1 VRFWDTSALAALLV
15 DEPRTARARE
25 LVDRDPE
32 FAVWWGTPIEC
43 WSAIARL
50 RRAGDLTA
58 DGEDAAHR
66 RLDVLRQVWYEVLP
80 SEEVRSQCRRLL
92 RVHPLRAA
100 DALQL
105 AAALVWTGRMDE
117 GEFVVADGR
126 LAEAARLE
134 GFGVVRL

>member
-1 VRFWDTSALAALLV
+1 MSALAALLV
-15 DEPRTARARE
+15 EEPRTARARE

-66 RLDVLRQVWYEVLP
+66 RLDVLRQVWYEVMP
-80 SEEVRSQCRRLL
+80 SEEVRLQCRRLL
-92 RVHPLRAA
+92 RVHALRAA

>member
-1 VRFWDTSALAALLV
+1 M
-15 DEPRTARARE
+15 
-25 LVDRDPE
+25 
-32 FAVWWGTPIEC
+32 
-43 WSAIARL
+43 
-50 RRAGDLTA
+50 
-58 DGEDAAHR
+58 
-66 RLDVLRQVWYEVLP
+66 P
-80 SEEVRSQCRRLL
+80 SEEVRLQCRRLL
-92 RVHPLRAA
+92 RVHALRAA